1 MNSGCLTPSRR
12 LFLKSGLAT
21 VAGAFVPSIA
31 TRLYAQ
37 EASLTGAQFRAAGKT
52 AKIQTRELRGGL
64 LVLMGSGGNIIVL
77 PGGDGKLT
85 VDSGLAT
92 SEPQVKVA
100 LNAISPAP
108 LRHLL
113 NTHWHFDHTDGN
125 QWMHR
130 DGAVIVAHENTRKR
144 MSQRQ
149 SIPAFS
155 IDFEP
160 APAAALPTV
169 VFSQTHKL
177 ELNAQTIVMDRYTP
191 AHTDSDI
198 SVFFENAN
206 ALHTGD
212 TWFNGYYPF
221 IDYDSGGSID
231 GMIAASSEN
240 LERTDAQTI
249 VLPGHGDIGSRTELV
264 SFHNMLVDV
273 RARVA
278 ELKKRGL
285 PLSAA
290 IAAKPTESYDAALS
304 GGFVSPELFTSLVY
318 RGVS

>member
-1 MNSGCLTPSRR
+1 MSSGGLTTSRR
-12 LFLKSGLAT
+12 LFVTGSVAA
-21 VAGAFVPSIA
+21 VAGVFLPSLA
-31 TRLYAQ
+31 AKRLAQ
-37 EASLTGAQFRAAGKT
+37 EASLTGAQFRASGKT
-52 AKIQTRELRGGL
+52 AKIQTRKLRGDL
-64 LVLMGSGGNIIVL
+64 RFLMGSGGNIIVL
-77 PGGDGKLT
+77 PGTDGIVT

-92 SEPQVKVA
+92 SQPQVKAA
-100 LNAISPAP
+100 LNAISPDP

-125 QWMHR
+125 EWMHR

-144 MSQRQ
+144 MRQRQ

-160 APAAALPTV
+160 SPAAALPTIL
-169 VFSQTHKL
+169 FSQEY
-177 ELNAQTIVMDRYTP
+177 ELRLNDQRILMRRYTP
-191 AHTDSDI
+191 AHTDSDV

-206 ALHTGD
+206 VLHTGD

-221 IDYDSGGSID
+221 IDYDSGGSIE

-240 LERTDAQTI
+240 LERTDAETLI
-249 VLPGHGDIGSRTELV
+249 LPGHGDLGSRTDLV
-264 SFHNMLVDV
+264 FFHNMLVDV
-273 RARVA
+273 CGRVS

-285 PLSAA
+285 PLTAA
-290 IAAKPTESYDAALS
+290 IGAKPTASYDSALS

-318 RGVS
+318 RGM

>member
-1 MNSGCLTPSRR
+1 MGSASLTTSRR
-12 LFLKSGLAT
+12 VFVSGGIAAVASAFLPSV
-21 VAGAFVPSIA
+21 VAKLS
-31 TRLYAQ
+31 AQ
-37 EASLTGAQFRAAGKT
+37 EASLTGAQFRASGKT
-52 AKIQTRELRGGL
+52 AKIQIRRLRADL
-64 LVLMGSGGNIIVL
+64 RFLMGSGGNIIVL
-77 PGGDGKLT
+77 PGADGLVT

-92 SEPQVKVA
+92 SEPQVRAA
-100 LNAISPAP
+100 LNAISPHP

-160 APAAALPTV
+160 SPVVALPTV
-169 VFSQTHKL
+169 LFSQSHKL
-177 ELNAQTIVMDRYTP
+177 RLNEQRIVMRRYTP
-191 AHTDSDI
+191 AHTDSDV

-206 ALHTGD
+206 VLHTGD
-212 TWFNGYYPF
+212 AWFNGYYPF

-240 LERTDAQTI
+240 LERTDAETL
-249 VLPGHGDIGSRTELV
+249 VLPGHGDVGSRIQLV
-264 SFHNMLVDV
+264 SFYNMLVDV
-273 RARVA
+273 RERVS

-285 PLSAA
+285 PLPAA
-290 IAAKPTESYDAALS
+290 IAANPTASYDRALS

-318 RGVS
+318 RGV